1 MNCSV
6 CNRNNAVTLSICP
19 SCGAMI
25 NDSVRQEL
33 VGKISVAAA
42 KPFDFQLKGNKM
54 TPDKTAVPAKPAI
67 PQQADAPPKTTTA
80 ELAAKPAASTLVEFH
95 SKNAAVPEW
104 RLQLQNVVRQRQE
117 REVAAD
123 EETATAPPRAQL
135 ITSGATAL
143 KAEAISEPK
152 TFQHQNSTL
161 NSALE
166 RIEKSRRQFLD
177 EEKPSS
183 APVAPPVKA
192 NKNYPFHIAA
202 KTNGAISKPAD
213 TNSSSAV
220 ANNFAKPKLAS
231 SLRAEKDK
239 LDTNKLPPLP
249 KIEPLATSFESRPII
264 SDDAK
269 PLSDAAPKV
278 EIKPIETALS
288 EIKHDKKVEVLEE
301 TETEVEEFVE
311 EFDDCA
317 PFAMR
322 FNAGLFDLII
332 GSFASLLLLS
342 PFMILGGSW
351 FSVAGVFAFLA
362 TCAVV
367 MFVYLTISVGLYGKT
382 FGMRLFSLETID
394 IENEDYPTFHQ
405 AAVSSAV
412 YLLSLALGGIG
423 FLSLPFNEDK
433 RAVHDLVSGTI
444 IVKE

>member
-33 VGKISVAAA
+33 VGKISVNAA

-54 TPDKTAVPAKPAI
+54 MPNKTP
-67 PQQADAPPKTTTA
+67 QS
-80 ELAAKPAASTLVEFH
+80 AKPAAPQQPDAPKTAAEVAPKPTSPTLVEFH

-117 REVAAD
+117 REVATNT
-123 EETATAPPRAQL
+123 ETAIAPPQRAQL

-143 KAEAISEPK
+143 KAETASEPK
-152 TFQHQNSTL
+152 TFQHRNQTL

-166 RIEKSRRQFLD
+166 RIEKSRQQFLD
-177 EEKPSS
+177 DEKPPA
-183 APVAPPVKA
+183 APAAPPAKT

-202 KTNGAISKPAD
+202 KTNDAPSKPAE
-213 TNSSSAV
+213 TNAAV
-220 ANNFAKPKLAS
+220 AGTFAKPKLAS
-231 SLRAEKDK
+231 SLRTEKEK

-249 KIEPLATSFESRPII
+249 KTAPAATSFESRPLIF
-264 SDDAK
+264 DNVKTPVEAE
-269 PLSDAAPKV
+269 PKT
-278 EIKPIETALS
+278 EIKTLETVEAAAG
-288 EIKHDKKVEVLEE
+288 EIKLAETVEVIEE
-301 TETEVEEFVE
+301 QEIEVEEF
-311 EFDDCA
+311 FDDCA

-322 FNAGLFDLII
+322 FNAGLFDFII

-342 PFMILGGSW
+342 PFMILGDSW
-351 FSVAGVFAFLA
+351 FSIAGLFAFLA

-367 MFVYLTISVGLYGKT
+367 MFVYLTLSVGLYGRT
-382 FGMRLFSLETID
+382 FGMRLFSLEIVD

-412 YLLSLALGGIG
+412 YLLTLALGGIG
-423 FLSLPFNEDK
+423 FLTLPFNEDK

>member
-33 VGKISVAAA
+33 VGKISVAVA
-42 KPFDFQLKGNKM
+42 KPFDFQLKENKM
-54 TPDKTAVPAKPAI
+54 TPNKTAQPAKTAI
-67 PQQADAPPKTTTA
+67 PQQTDAQPKSTTA
-80 ELAAKPAASTLVEFH
+80 ELVSKPTTSTLVEFH
-95 SKNAAVPEW
+95 SKNATVPEW

-123 EETATAPPRAQL
+123 EETAAAPPQRAQL

-143 KAEAISEPK
+143 KAGTVSEPK
-152 TFQHQNSTL
+152 IYQHQNPTL
-161 NSALE
+161 SSALE

-177 EEKPSS
+177 EEKPPS
-183 APVAPPVKA
+183 APVQPPAKA
-192 NKNYPFHIAA
+192 SKNYPFHIAA
-202 KTNGAISKPAD
+202 KTNGAVSRPAE
-213 TNSSSAV
+213 TNSSSNAI
-220 ANNFAKPKLAS
+220 AGTFAKPKLAS
-231 SLRAEKDK
+231 SLRAEHDK

-249 KIEPLATSFESRPII
+249 KTAPIATSFESRPVV
-264 SDDAK
+264 SDEAK
-269 PLSDAAPKV
+269 QPSEVALKV
-278 EIKPIETALS
+278 EIKTVETAET
-288 EIKHDKKVEVLEE
+288 EIKPDKNVEAVEVPK
-301 TETEVEEFVE
+301 TAAEEFY
-311 EFDDCA
+311 DDCA

-342 PFMILGGSW
+342 PFMFLGGSW
-351 FSVAGVFAFLA
+351 FSTAGLFAFLA

-367 MFVYLTISVGLYGKT
+367 MFVYLTISVGLYGRT
-382 FGMRLFSLETID
+382 FGMRLFSLEIID

-423 FLSLPFNEDK
+423 FLSLPFNDDK